1 MATSKAALQRLAAAV
16 RAELGLA
23 DTDPFDPYLWSREY
37 GVPFLALDA
46 LPISDAA
53 RDRFTRDA
61 PELWSAALLRAGTGH
76 VVVYNPAHSAVR
88 VRSNLAHEAAH
99 LVAEHQLTPTW
110 LDPQGKCSGTTRAQE
125 VEAAELAGALL
136 VPADR
141 ARALAIRRTD
151 PSIVAM
157 QYDVSVDMARW
168 RLDAS
173 GGAVIAQ
180 RYRAKATH

>member
-23 DTDPFDPYLWSREY
+23 DTEPFDPHLWSREY
-37 GVPFLALDA
+37 GVPFLAIDE

-61 PELWSAALLRAGTGH
+61 PELWSAALLRDGSGH
-76 VVVYNPAHSAVR
+76 VVVYNQAHSTVR

-99 LVAEHQLTPTW
+99 LVAEHQLTPAW
-110 LDPQGKCSGTTRAQE
+110 LDRQGKCSGTTRAQE
-125 VEAAELAGALL
+125 TEAAELAGALL

-141 ARALAIRRTD
+141 ARALAIRGTD
-151 PSIVAM
+151 PSNVAV
-157 QYDVSVDMARW
+157 QYGVSVDMARW
-168 RLDAS
+168 RLDVS
-173 GGAVIAQ
+173 GGAVIA
-180 RYRAKATH
+180 RRFRAKTTS